1 MKKFL
6 CVIASVCLLQ
16 TGCSSDADLSN
27 ESDQSLR
34 QLSAD
39 IEELSYVE
47 QLNALGCPVTVL
59 ASNEIK
65 EEATRVDE
73 GMEKVETS
81 ASDEIKSKIQ
91 EILDRSYYKERTYL
105 RINDGEG
112 LVGVLKSSSCGNYKE
127 LVIFMDCEDSKGHSW
142 TEGWTGDSYIDYN
155 KNLFLKICVIPTANH
170 IFQRGRNEFAVL
182 HLGGQVPTGISTI
195 TRLFDNENDKNENYK
210 YTQYDGEPIK
220 DQWIGPCNFT
230 TDTQLAFLHYKSNG
244 SIDRFPSLGISY
256 GVFGKFGSA
265 QGVIYTDDEDSGNH
279 NNCYTTAPDGTKTP
293 VNGVFGTILDAHNN
307 TSLYTSWVQ

>member
-16 TGCSSDADLSN
+16 TGCSSDADLSL
-27 ESDQSLR
+27 ESNQSLR

-47 QLNALGCPVTVL
+47 QLNAIGCPVSVL

-65 EEATRVDE
+65 EEATLND

-81 ASDEIKSKIQ
+81 ASEEIKLKVQ
-91 EILDRSYYKERTYL
+91 EILERSYYKERTYL
-105 RINDGEG
+105 RVNDGEG
-112 LVGVLKSSSCGNYKE
+112 LVGVLKNSSCGNYKE

-142 TEGWTGDSYIDYN
+142 TLGWTGDSFVDSN
-155 KNLFLKICVIPTANH
+155 KNMHLKICVIPTATH
-170 IFQRGRNEFAVL
+170 VFQQGRNEFAVL

-210 YTQYDGEPIK
+210 YTRYDGEEIR
-220 DQWIGPCNFT
+220 DQWIGQCYLS

-244 SIDRFPSLGISY
+244 SIDKFPSLGISY
-256 GVFGKFGSA
+256 GVFGRFGDA
-265 QGVIYTDDEDSGNH
+265 QGNIYTDDEDSGNH
-279 NNCYTTAPDGTKTP
+279 NSCYTTSPDGTQTP
-293 VNGVFGTILDAHNN
+293 VNGMFGTILDAHKN
-307 TSLYTSWVQ
+307 TSLYTSMVQ